1 MVGGLMS
8 SKYKD
13 FTLSLALFDALPVM
27 FFCVLVISIANSF
40 HSALF
45 AVGAT
50 LCCMAGIGKVVWK
63 IIVAEKGKDIKLLNK
78 QMRLIMPT
86 GFLLIIA
93 GLIISRKTLN
103 PSLFFAAV
111 MKPTNLIFFVIAIL
125 GMVMMGIFAFTLD
138 SGKAKSNC
146 IEQITNA
153 IAQCSLMIGI
163 ILSLK

>member
-1 MVGGLMS
+1 M
-8 SKYKD
+8 
-13 FTLSLALFDALPVM
+13 
-27 FFCVLVISIANSF
+27 
-40 HSALF
+40 
-45 AVGAT
+45 
-50 LCCMAGIGKVVWK
+50 
-63 IIVAEKGKDIKLLNK
+63 
-78 QMRLIMPT
+78 
-86 GFLLIIA
+86 
-93 GLIISRKTLN
+93 IISRKTLN

-138 SGKAKSNC
+138 SGKAKSNW